1 MHENISKCF
10 CKSLNLGTEVKKKWN
25 KILKKIFEKR
35 IFFQVP
41 GPGWTESKIRK
52 KNSKS
57 QGLGQETKKLKKGL
71 QVSGPVREKKI
82 K

>member
-10 CKSLNLGTEVKKKWN
+10 CKSLNLGTEVKKNEIKFS
-25 KILKKIFEKR
+25 KKFSRSE
-35 IFFQVP
+35 IFFKFQDLDEP
-41 GPGWTESKIRK
+41 KAKSEK

-57 QGLGQETKKLKKGL
+57 QGLGQETKKLQKML
-71 QVSGPVREKKI
+71 QVSGPVRGKKI